1 MLAFIFQNIG
11 VTNRYYVE
19 LGFNSA
25 TFESGTGQNTYSLHK
40 HFGWTG
46 LLLDGGHANA
56 SINLH
61 REMITPYNV
70 VSLFEKYG
78 VPKEPDF
85 VSIDIDSVDL
95 WVFKSMV
102 TGGWRPRVVTIE
114 YNMNYPLGASM
125 TCAPDTCTQWAGDRA
140 YGASLTAIDQAA
152 RESGYRIVHVVRSL
166 DAVLVREDEL
176 DGLPT
181 HDVSHFA
188 GHTGI
193 AMHQPSSE
201 ERKRQIVDYAVW
213 RATGSLEEAKR
224 AGLAWVEGHPGVV

>member
-1 MLAFIFQNIG
+1 M
-11 VTNRYYVE
+11 
-19 LGFNSA
+19 
-25 TFESGTGQNTYSLHK
+25 
-40 HFGWTG
+40 
-46 LLLDGGHANA
+46 
-56 SINLH
+56 
-61 REMITPYNV
+61 
-70 VSLFEKYG
+70 
-78 VPKEPDF
+78 
-85 VSIDIDSVDL
+85 SIDIDSVDL

-102 TGGWRPRVVTIE
+102 AGGWRPRVVTIE
-114 YNMNYPLGASM
+114 YNMNYPMGASM
-125 TCAPDTCTQWAGDRA
+125 TCAPDTCAQWSGDRA

-176 DGLPT
+176 DGLLT
-181 HDVSHFA
+181 HDVSYFA

-193 AMHQPSSE
+193 AMHQPCSE